1 MRLKIISLER
11 MTFIERKVAPSPNHL
26 LPNVSSLDV
35 SFNSFGH
42 SIHVD
47 RTRIPCRKAEVFAV
61 MLPNLEEIDLSHT
74 TVPRDCIARFLFS
87 WTLPLCMTCHLEFK
101 NHHVRLFGSSLPRAS
116 TEVHLD
122 NSHIVIIMEP
132 IRREDVDERD

>member
-1 MRLKIISLER
+1 MCAEATTLRRIRCTFTRQKWNEIFTGNRTRLKIVRLER

-26 LPNVSSLDV
+26 LPNVSGLDV

-42 SIHVD
+42 SIHMD
-47 RTRIPCRKAEVFAV
+47 RTRIPCRKAEAFAV

-87 WTLPLCMTCHLEFK
+87 
-101 NHHVRLFGSSLPRAS
+101 
-116 TEVHLD
+116 
-122 NSHIVIIMEP
+122 
-132 IRREDVDERD
+132 